1 MMGVVPKAIALA
13 LVRFYQTC
21 ISPWLPDSCRF
32 HPSCSEYGRQA
43 IERFGAL
50 RGSWLTLRRI
60 CKCHPFH
67 PGGCDPVPP
76 TRDCHNNEQP

>member
-13 LVRFYQTC
+13 LVRFYQPC

-50 RGSWLTLRRI
+50 RGSWLALLRI

-76 TRDCHNNEQP
+76 TRDCQNNEQP